1 MCPLRCDRPR
11 EAGNVRPDKPLHSV
25 RGHYSRRMA
34 SQFDESD
41 FVDSDFVATQK
52 SFGSPAFAAPTATA
66 APAAAP
72 AQMNRPPS
80 REEIEAKVNET
91 QARLAEL
98 KRAQEELERERAAL
112 EEARRKRIEFQNG
125 REEMLQHLTR
135 GVGILDE
142 AEFNAR
148 RQAEQMNQ
156 TVTDMRAAL
165 DKVQAMDDKLW
176 TEENWQQELTKAL
189 TTLENARME
198 WNSARIKFTIL
209 DGALKLPEQE
219 NERKG
224 AALLQGQSFADLCR
238 LGFALTWPVAVAI
251 GGALIAIAMI
261 LKK

>member
-1 MCPLRCDRPR
+1 
-11 EAGNVRPDKPLHSV
+11 
-25 RGHYSRRMA
+25 MA

-52 SFGSPAFAAPTATA
+52 NFGSAGIASTIAAPM
-66 APAAAP
+66 APP
-72 AQMNRPPS
+72 TTTMNRPPS
-80 REEIEAKVNET
+80 REELESKVNET

-112 EEARRKRIEFQNG
+112 EEARRRRIEFQNG

-135 GVGILDE
+135 GVGILEE

-148 RQAEQMNQ
+148 REAEQMRQ
-156 TVTDMRAAL
+156 TVNDMRAAL
-165 DKVQAMDDKLW
+165 DKVQAMDEKQW
-176 TEENWQQELTKAL
+176 SEENWQQELTKAL

-198 WNSARIKFTIL
+198 WNSARVKFAIL
-209 DGALKLPEQE
+209 DGALKAPDAE
-219 NERKG
+219 NNEKG

-251 GGALIAIAMI
+251 GGALIVIALI

>member
-1 MCPLRCDRPR
+1 
-11 EAGNVRPDKPLHSV
+11 
-25 RGHYSRRMA
+25 MA

-52 SFGSPAFAAPTATA
+52 NFGSAGIASTIAAPM
-66 APAAAP
+66 APP
-72 AQMNRPPS
+72 TTTMNRPPS
-80 REEIEAKVNET
+80 REELESKVNET

-98 KRAQEELERERAAL
+98 KRAQEDLERERAAL
-112 EEARRKRIEFQNG
+112 EEARRRRIEFQNG

-135 GVGILDE
+135 GVGILEE

-148 RQAEQMNQ
+148 REAEQMRQ
-156 TVTDMRAAL
+156 TVNDMRAAL
-165 DKVQAMDDKLW
+165 DKVQAMDEKQW
-176 TEENWQQELTKAL
+176 SEENWQQELTKAL

-198 WNSARIKFTIL
+198 WNSARVKFAIL
-209 DGALKLPEQE
+209 DGALKAPDAE
-219 NERKG
+219 NNEKG

-251 GGALIAIAMI
+251 GGALIVIALI

>member
-1 MCPLRCDRPR
+1 
-11 EAGNVRPDKPLHSV
+11 
-25 RGHYSRRMA
+25 MA

-66 APAAAP
+66 APAAAH

-112 EEARRKRIEFQNG
+112 EEARRRRIEFQNG

-135 GVGILDE
+135 GVGILEE
-142 AEFNAR
+142 AEFNAQ
-148 RQAEQMNQ
+148 RQAQQMKQ
-156 TVTDMRAAL
+156 TVGDMRAAL
-165 DKVQAMDDKLW
+165 EKVQAMDDKLW

-198 WNSARIKFTIL
+198 WNSARVKFTIL
-209 DGALKLPEQE
+209 DGALKSPEE
-219 NERKG
+219 EKEAKG

-251 GGALIAIAMI
+251 GGALIVIALI

>member
-1 MCPLRCDRPR
+1 
-11 EAGNVRPDKPLHSV
+11 
-25 RGHYSRRMA
+25 MA

-52 SFGSPAFAAPTATA
+52 AFSSAAIS

-72 AQMNRPPS
+72 AAPHPTPMNRPPS
-80 REEIEAKVNET
+80 REEIETKVNET

-112 EEARRKRIEFQNG
+112 EEARRRRIEFQNG

-135 GVGILDE
+135 GVGILEE

-148 RQAEQMNQ
+148 REAEQMRL

-165 DKVQAMDDKLW
+165 DKVQAMDEKNW
-176 TEENWQQELTKAL
+176 SEENWQQELTRAL

-198 WNSARIKFTIL
+198 WNSARVKFTVL
-209 DGALKLPEQE
+209 DGALKTAEQE
-219 NERKG
+219 QKEKG
-224 AALLQGQSFADLCR
+224 AALLAGQSFADLCR
-238 LGFALTWPVAVAI
+238 LGFALTWPVALAI
-251 GGALIAIAMI
+251 GGALVIIALI

>member
-1 MCPLRCDRPR
+1 
-11 EAGNVRPDKPLHSV
+11 
-25 RGHYSRRMA
+25 MA

-52 SFGSPAFAAPTATA
+52 AFNSPSFTSSAPAATA
-66 APAAAP
+66 AAP
-72 AQMNRPPS
+72 HHAQMNRPPS

-112 EEARRKRIEFQNG
+112 EEARRRRIEFQNG

-135 GVGILDE
+135 GVGILEE
-142 AEFNAR
+142 AEFAAR
-148 RQAEQMNQ
+148 REAEQMKQ
-156 TVTDMRAAL
+156 TIADMRSAL
-165 DKVQAMDDKLW
+165 DKVQGMDEKQW
-176 TEENWQQELTKAL
+176 SEENWQQELTKAL

-198 WNSARIKFTIL
+198 WNSARVKFAIL
-209 DGALKLPEQE
+209 DGALKSPEQE
-219 NERKG
+219 KEGKG
-224 AALLQGQSFADLCR
+224 AALLHGQSFADLCR

-251 GGALIAIAMI
+251 GGALVIIALI

>member
-1 MCPLRCDRPR
+1 
-11 EAGNVRPDKPLHSV
+11 
-25 RGHYSRRMA
+25 MA

-52 SFGSPAFAAPTATA
+52 SFSSAGFAPATSTA
-66 APAAAP
+66 APPAP
-72 AQMNRPPS
+72 QHAPMNRPPS

-112 EEARRKRIEFQNG
+112 EEARRRRIEFQNG

-135 GVGILDE
+135 GIGILEE

-148 RQAEQMNQ
+148 RDAEQMKQ
-156 TVTDMRAAL
+156 SVADMRAAL
-165 DKVQAMDDKLW
+165 DKVQAMDEKHWSED
-176 TEENWQQELTKAL
+176 NWQQELTKAL

-198 WNSARIKFTIL
+198 WNSARVKFTIL
-209 DGALKLPEQE
+209 DGALKTPEQE
-219 NERKG
+219 KQEK
-224 AALLQGQSFADLCR
+224 AASLLHGQRFTDLCR

-251 GGALIAIAMI
+251 GGALIIIALI